1 MLGGGFGS
9 KWRGGGRGGR
19 EEGGWEEAG
28 GVGEGGTDGKL
39 GTFWWGRGGMCQS
52 KAGIHAISTEI
63 H

>member
-1 MLGGGFGS
+1 MVVNGEEEEGEGE
-9 KWRGGGRGGR
+9 RGGG
-19 EEGGWEEAG
+19 EEAG